1 MGPVLHADLAEVSST
16 DIIKRGFGSNL
27 EITGSGDSVLRQC
40 GTSFLLRGAR
50 HFLLAGLVVCLTLG
64 SFAAPKAKNK
74 GVSIEVARALQ
85 ITRGKQIDAGLVFLD
100 GKFLPP
106 PYVVERYG
114 NALRING
121 IQVTRALIPWGR
133 FLMTQEGASVVTE
146 ESAAAVQPVA
156 ETKQPAAVD
165 PTPTPEPK
173 PQPKPKPAAKPTR
186 AEVAAGNYLESL
198 FDDDETEDECVIIDE
213 NETDFGT
220 ILPPKKTKGAAKAK
234 PQTKQASTKSA
245 AVVKP
250 AKVTP
255 PAEPTQPRVRKRVQF
270 NGNFVMNAKCKQ
282 MVERMNKRRANVDTT
297 LRNGGFVFFSS
308 KHSWT
313 SGDGGAGTRLLAKLP
328 ELMKDANSEQ
338 EFLERASAA
347 KLNFV
352 QEDDL
357 RLFYKNRLDCFK
369 LIKRRNEL
377 KEKAKMNSFL
387 ESQRK

>member
-16 DIIKRGFGSNL
+16 DIIKRGFGPYL

-40 GTSFLLRGAR
+40 GTSFILRGAR
-50 HFLLAGLVVCLTLG
+50 HFLLAALVMFLALG
-64 SFAAPKAKNK
+64 SFAASKASKSK

-85 ITRGKQIDAGLVFLD
+85 ITRGKQIDSGLVFLD

-146 ESAAAVQPVA
+146 ESAAGQPVA
-156 ETKQPAAVD
+156 VESKS
-165 PTPTPEPK
+165 EPK
-173 PQPKPKPAAKPTR
+173 PQPQPKPKPAAKPTR

-198 FDDDETEDECVIIDE
+198 FDDDETEDECVIIDD

-220 ILPPKKTKGAAKAK
+220 LLPPKKQKAK
-234 PQTKQASTKSA
+234 PKVASKSTTEVPRA
-245 AVVKP
+245 QQQPK
-250 AKVTP
+250 
-255 PAEPTQPRVRKRVQF
+255 PAEPPQPCVRKRVQF
-270 NGNFVMNAKCKQ
+270 DGTFVMNAKCKQ
-282 MVERMNKRRANVDTT
+282 MVARMNKRRAQVDTV
-297 LRNGGFVFFSS
+297 LRSGGFVFFSS
-308 KHSWT
+308 KHAWT
-313 SGDGGAGTRLLAKLP
+313 TGDGGVCTRLLAKLP
-328 ELMKDANSEQ
+328 ELMKDTNSEQ
-338 EFLERASAA
+338 EFLSKAIAA
-347 KLNFV
+347 GFNFI

-369 LIKRRNEL
+369 LIQRRNEL
-377 KEKAKMNSFL
+377 KEEAKRKALLK
-387 ESQRK
+387 R

>member
-16 DIIKRGFGSNL
+16 DIIKRGFGPYL

-40 GTSFLLRGAR
+40 GTSFILRGAR
-50 HFLLAGLVVCLTLG
+50 HFLLAALVMFLALG
-64 SFAAPKAKNK
+64 SFAAPKASKSK

-85 ITRGKQIDAGLVFLD
+85 ITRGKQIDSGLVFLD

-146 ESAAAVQPVA
+146 ESAAGQPVA
-156 ETKQPAAVD
+156 EEKQTAAVA
-165 PTPTPEPK
+165 PEPKSEPK

-198 FDDDETEDECVIIDE
+198 FDDDETEDECVIIDD

-220 ILPPKKTKGAAKAK
+220 LIPPKKQKAK
-234 PQTKQASTKSA
+234 PKVASKSTTEVPRAQQQPKSA
-245 AVVKP
+245 E
-250 AKVTP
+250 P
-255 PAEPTQPRVRKRVQF
+255 PQPCVRKRVQF
-270 NGNFVMNAKCKQ
+270 DGTFVMNAKCKQ
-282 MVERMNKRRANVDTT
+282 MVARMNKRRAQVDTV
-297 LRNGGFVFFSS
+297 LRSGGFVFFSS
-308 KHSWT
+308 KHAWT
-313 SGDGGAGTRLLAKLP
+313 TGDGGVCTRLLAKLP
-328 ELMKDANSEQ
+328 ELMKDTNSEQ
-338 EFLERASAA
+338 EFLSKAIAA
-347 KLNFV
+347 GFNFI

-369 LIKRRNEL
+369 LIQRRNEL
-377 KEKAKMNSFL
+377 KEEAKRKALLK
-387 ESQRK
+387 R

>member
-16 DIIKRGFGSNL
+16 DIIKRGFGPHL

-40 GTSFLLRGAR
+40 GTSFIGRGAR
-50 HFLLAGLVVCLTLG
+50 HFLLAGLVVFGVLG
-64 SFAAPKAKNK
+64 SFAAPKASKNK

-85 ITRGKQIDAGLVFLD
+85 ITRGKQIDSGLVFLD

-146 ESAAAVQPVA
+146 ESAAVQPVVA
-156 ETKQPAAVD
+156 E
-165 PTPTPEPK
+165 EPK
-173 PQPKPKPAAKPTR
+173 SEPKPQPQPKPKPAAKPTR

-198 FDDDETEDECVIIDE
+198 FDDDETEDECVIIDD

-220 ILPPKKTKGAAKAK
+220 LLPPKKQKAK
-234 PQTKQASTKSA
+234 PKVASKSVA
-245 AVVKP
+245 EVPRAKP
-250 AKVTP
+250 QPK
-255 PAEPTQPRVRKRVQF
+255 PAEPLQPRIRKRVQF
-270 NGNFVMNAKCKQ
+270 NGTFVMNAKCKQ
-282 MVERMNKRRANVDTT
+282 MVERMNKRRAHVDTV

-308 KHSWT
+308 KHAWT
-313 SGDGGAGTRLLAKLP
+313 TGDGGVCTRLLAKLP
-328 ELMKDANSEQ
+328 ELMKDTNSEQ
-338 EFLERASAA
+338 EFLSKAIAA
-347 KLNFV
+347 GFNFI

-357 RLFYKNRLDCFK
+357 RLFYKNRIDCFK
-369 LIKRRNEL
+369 LIQRRNEL
-377 KEKAKMNSFL
+377 KEEEKRKAL
-387 ESQRK
+387 LRK

>member
-16 DIIKRGFGSNL
+16 DIIKRGFGPHL

-40 GTSFLLRGAR
+40 GTSFIVRGAR
-50 HFLLAGLVVCLTLG
+50 HFLLAGLVVFGALG
-64 SFAAPKAKNK
+64 SFAALKASKNK

-85 ITRGKQIDAGLVFLD
+85 ITRGKQIDSGLVFLD

-146 ESAAAVQPVA
+146 ESAAVQPVA
-156 ETKQPAAVD
+156 LQTTAAV
-165 PTPTPEPK
+165 TTEPEPK

-198 FDDDETEDECVIIDE
+198 FDDDETEDECVIIDD

-220 ILPPKKTKGAAKAK
+220 LLPPKKQKAK
-234 PQTKQASTKSA
+234 PKVAVASKSVA
-245 AVVKP
+245 EVPRAKP
-250 AKVTP
+250 QPK
-255 PAEPTQPRVRKRVQF
+255 PAEPPQPRIRKRVQF
-270 NGNFVMNAKCKQ
+270 NGTFVMNAKCKQ
-282 MVERMNKRRANVDTT
+282 MVERMNKRRAHVDTV

-308 KHSWT
+308 KHAWT
-313 SGDGGAGTRLLAKLP
+313 TGDGGVCTRLLAKLP
-328 ELMKDANSEQ
+328 ELMKDTNSEQ
-338 EFLERASAA
+338 EFLSKAIAA
-347 KLNFV
+347 GFNFI

-357 RLFYKNRLDCFK
+357 RLFYKNRIDCFK
-369 LIKRRNEL
+369 LIQRRNEL
-377 KEKAKMNSFL
+377 KEEEKRKAL
-387 ESQRK
+387 LRK